1 MSLTLGTPSTSM
13 RRTLPGGAPVRAVL
27 GSLLIL
33 WIVLPLIPVLLW
45 AVAGE
50 WRAPSV
56 VPTSYSFRGLTGLAT
71 AETGWAAASSLALG
85 TVVAAI
91 ATPLGYLGALAVRR
105 TSRMPSRVVELLLL
119 APLAIPPFALVMGAN
134 VTLLRWHVPAFLG
147 IVLILVVTAL
157 PFTAFMFRSA
167 LASYDERY
175 DEVARSLGATSG
187 QTWRNVRVPLL
198 VNASSRAFFLAFL
211 VGWGDYI
218 ATLLIGGGVLRTL
231 PMMLAS
237 AASSTGNEQ
246 LTAALSLAILI
257 PPMILLTV
265 LVSPT
270 VRRRR
275 PP

>member
-1 MSLTLGTPSTSM
+1 
-13 RRTLPGGAPVRAVL
+13 
-27 GSLLIL
+27 
-33 WIVLPLIPVLLW
+33 
-45 AVAGE
+45 
-50 WRAPSV
+50 
-56 VPTSYSFRGLTGLAT
+56 
-71 AETGWAAASSLALG
+71 
-85 TVVAAI
+85 
-91 ATPLGYLGALAVRR
+91 
-105 TSRMPSRVVELLLL
+105 MPSRVVELLLL